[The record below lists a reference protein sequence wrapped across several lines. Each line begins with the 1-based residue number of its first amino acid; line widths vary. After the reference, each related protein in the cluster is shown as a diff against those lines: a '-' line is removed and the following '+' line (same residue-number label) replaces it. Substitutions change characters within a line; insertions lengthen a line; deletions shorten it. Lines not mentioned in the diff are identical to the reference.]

1 MRGVS
6 DRELRAALAAAMVA
20 ARALARYEATAAGRD
35 ERAEKLLGE
44 LRGFGW
50 PAPEAAARW
59 LAGRLGVEV
68 GAEELEELR
77 RRALRVDPALFA
89 DQPGSAGGEPLLSP
103 LWVLKL
109 MGGREWD
116 AYQELWRRSCSQ
128 AADWSDLLKLASG
141 ESLWLPALPMPREL
155 TQLLDLL
162 VLRTRAEAASAT
174 DYGKVCGVLAE
185 LLERAARFYSKLGS
199 LSGFFDTLDAV
210 LSSSLA
216 LAPAWAGARPP
227 DVPLNVAARLAAALS
242 ALPEGFSVVT
252 IDINGIQD
260 FVYAP
265 VVEAAASR
273 VLRGRSLLVE
283 LVQFTAVRL
292 AARMLGALAQLTKEG
307 GAPVLIAPP
316 VEEGEVR
323 RLSEIL
329 SRWMSRQFAA
339 RLWITVAA
347 SQRRDAEGAL
357 CPGEPLSSAL
367 EELRLA
373 LQVEKDGKYAG
384 AVGELRA
391 LASRRLRG
399 FDSLTREPVLEDDP
413 WALAVSSA
421 PEYAD
426 SLAPGKLAAG
436 DLLSGLT
443 HLSLACG
450 SAARNLAAIVSLYFF
465 KGREPCGGDAR
476 RFADEVARDL
486 AKRAEA
492 ERARLYARVKLE
504 ELLLDVAIAPFCEV
518 GAVHLLA
525 ALHKQELGKPWEN
538 RAVAEA
544 LLRYALGRLKELR
557 EAPES
562 DYVHIEVRV
571 VNAPRDFLLPEELAE
586 ELRGFGVGVGV
597 SMMPYYTNAYHPAR
611 LDGELRLVD
620 LDEMGTIAVA
630 HLDGND
636 MGEIA
641 ERLAKAPTLLAAFS
655 ELLSLG
661 FGAKAYACLLKKVES
676 GAGQPFSVILYAGGD
691 DVAAYGRWY
700 DVIGLLSDVGTEVLD
715 KLLRPL
721 TACGGI
727 SLADCKTPI
736 LHLFQVARNAERDAK
751 RWWRAR
757 GGQAGAGGCV
767 SIQKLTA
774 EPIPLRG
781 GAVDLRRL
789 ADCLAAADALRD
801 LKMLIYSVAE
811 IADEATGLALSGYPG
826 GGAGE
831 PLPRAVERASCG
843 SYPGREE
850 ALLAKARVV
859 IGYKYLVARREDDF
873 EKLNK
878 MLSAKGVKLPSIG
891 DSSDQVVRA
900 LTELKPLLDLL
911 ALKLRE

>member
-6 DRELRAALAAAMVA
+6 DRELRAALAAAIAA
-20 ARALARYEATAAGRD
+20 ARALARYEAAAAGKD

-44 LRGFGW
+44 LKGLGW
-50 PAPEAAARW
+50 PAPEAAAGW
-59 LAGRLGVEV
+59 LARRLGVET

-89 DQPGSAGGEPLLSP
+89 EQPSSAGSEPLLSP
-103 LWVLKL
+103 LWVLRL
-109 MGGREWD
+109 MGDREWD

-162 VLRTRAEAASAT
+162 VLRTRAEAANAT
-174 DYGKVCGVLAE
+174 DYGEVCGTLAE
-185 LLERAARFYSKLGS
+185 LLERAARFYSRLGS

-242 ALPEGFSVVT
+242 ALPEGFSVVA

-292 AARMLGALAQLTKEG
+292 AAKMLGALAQLTKEG

-316 VEEGEVR
+316 VGEEVR
-323 RLSEIL
+323 RLSGIL

-347 SQRRDAEGAL
+347 SQRRDVEGAL

-373 LQVEKDGKYAG
+373 LQVEKDGKYAE
-384 AVGELRA
+384 AVGELCA

-399 FDSLTREPVLEDDP
+399 FDSLTREPVLEDNP

-443 HLSLACG
+443 HVSLACG

-465 KGREPCGGDAR
+465 KGREPCERDAR
-476 RFADEVARDL
+476 RLVDEVARDL
-486 AKRAEA
+486 AKKAKA
-492 ERARLYARVKLE
+492 ERARLYVRVNLE
-504 ELLLDVAIAPFCEV
+504 ERLLDVAIAPFCEV

-538 RAVAEA
+538 KAVAEA

-557 EAPES
+557 GALES
-562 DYVHIEVRV
+562 DYVHVEVRV

-586 ELRGFGVGVGV
+586 ELRDLGVGVGV

-630 HLDGND
+630 HLDGNG

-641 ERLAKAPTLLAAFS
+641 ERLAKAPALLAAFS

-676 GAGQPFSVILYAGGD
+676 GAEQPLSVILYAGGD

-715 KLLRPL
+715 KLLKPL

-736 LHLFQVARNAERDAK
+736 LHLFRVAADAERSAK

-767 SIQKLTA
+767 SIQELTA
-774 EPIPLRG
+774 EPIPLKG
-781 GAVDLRRL
+781 GAVDLQKL
-789 ADCLAAADALRD
+789 AACLATADALRD
-801 LKMLIYSVAE
+801 LKMFIYSIAE
-811 IADEATGLALSGYPG
+811 IADEASRLALSGYPG
-826 GGAGE
+826 GEA
-831 PLPRAVERASCG
+831 
-843 SYPGREE
+843 

-859 IGYKYLVARREDDF
+859 IGYKYLVTRREDDF
-873 EKLNK
+873 EKLDK
-878 MLSAKGVKLPSIG
+878 VLSAKGVNLPSIG

-900 LTELKPLLDLL
+900 LAELKPLLDLL
-911 ALKLRE
+911 ALKLRG